1 MLFWIKIYG
10 KNKIREEYGKKNL
23 EFILFMVVINDL
35 LINWGGKCWLLYID
49 IYLFIIS
56 NKVIFIFKFNL

>member
-1 MLFWIKIYG
+1 MV
-10 KNKIREEYGKKNL
+10 KKNL

-56 NKVIFIFKFNL
+56 DKVIFIFKFNL